1 MVSLLSPSLPLHH
14 GIVMLDVEGYG
25 SGERTDEHRASVH
38 NGLNRAVRRAFS
50 ATGADWTACT
60 YQDGGDG
67 GLLLVPASVPKLLLL
82 GPMLASLAA
91 EVARHNAVSSPAA
104 TIRLRCC
111 LHAGEV
117 RSVEH
122 GIVGGGVVHAS
133 RLLASEPLRAAR
145 RGSDSPVVL
154 IVSDLFYQDVVRHDP
169 AEEPDRYRR
178 VDVAVKELRAP
189 AWIRDGA
196 APAPIDPTDLPDPT
210 CGGGAGRAPA
220 APVIRFT
227 EVVDALLAV
236 PSVHDEASRR
246 FVLDVLSARIRD
258 AVPHHPRTR
267 FHVHALVRTCAGY
280 EGGLAEL
287 LAAVRELE
295 GDSEAVRRAEVVVR
309 SWTDAQ
315 GRAGS

>member
-1 MVSLLSPSLPLHH
+1 MLSPSLPLHH

-38 NGLNRAVRRAFS
+38 NGLNRAVRSAFS

-91 EVARHNAVSSPAA
+91 EITRHNAVSSPEAA
-104 TIRLRCC
+104 IRLRCC

-189 AWIRDGA
+189 AWIRDGVLA
-196 APAPIDPTDLPDPT
+196 APT
-210 CGGGAGRAPA
+210 GGSGTGPSPA
-220 APVIRFT
+220 APVVRFT

-246 FVLDVLSARIRD
+246 FLLDVLSARIRD

-287 LAAVRELE
+287 LSAVRELE